1 MPGITSVK
9 IIMFFAAAG
18 VAAALAGCGP
28 TISLPVTVKT
38 SKGETFRGLAQG
50 PAFSGTVVVSSEK
63 GTRCEG
69 PYTTGQDRVISA
81 TAQCNDGRSATLR
94 ATLEADLVSAKGTAQ
109 FADGATAQ
117 VGIGKHAAAME
128 SGKPVSSGE
137 AYPAQLTSSEREI
150 VLQALKSNL
159 KDPYSAVISN
169 VTARKSANGEV
180 FKVCG
185 MVNAKNSYG
194 AYTGSRPFYVFGHKE
209 GAKLVI
215 PPALITIGDSPANV
229 DFIAG
234 QCA

>member
-1 MPGITSVK
+1 MKLCRILAMPGL
-9 IIMFFAAAG
+9 
-18 VAAALAGCGP
+18 AAALTACGP

-38 SKGETFRGLAQG
+38 SKGETFRGMAQG
-50 PAFSGTVVVSSEK
+50 PAFSGTVVVSSDK

-117 VGIGKHAAAME
+117 VGIGKHASAME
-128 SGKPVSSGE
+128 GGKPASSGE
-137 AYPAQLTSSEREI
+137 AYPAQLSTGERET
-150 VLQALKSNL
+150 VLSALKSNL

-169 VTARKSANGEV
+169 VSARKSSNGEV

-209 GAKLVI
+209 GSRLVI
-215 PPALITIGDSPANV
+215 SPGLITIGNSQDEA
-229 DFIAG
+229 DFVNR